1 MTSKLALFKEYDLFS
16 RGNPSR
22 VDLTESRWT
31 APPEGYF
38 SIGEQEDVNR
48 KHNARENRKIEKI
61 YEQQA
66 IHCKEEEQFAD
77 VAAEARDAVQC
88 CREI

>member
-66 IHCKEEEQFAD
+66 RIID
-77 VAAEARDAVQC
+77 IIYNLYNRYN
-88 CREI
+88 IL